1 MQGMAAWGARSEAT
15 GPMLPGGRSQPC
27 LWCWRSV
34 SQRGVWSDGVGVDA
48 PALGQHAQVFDRV
61 EEFAVEELVAQLGV
75 EAFPVAVLPGD
86 QLRSDTGVDRQIIKN
101 PVAWHSDHI
110 QVGIIHIDFS

>member
-1 MQGMAAWGARSEAT
+1 V
-15 GPMLPGGRSQPC
+15 LPGGRSQPC

-48 PALGQHAQVFDRV
+48 PALGQHAQFFDRV

-75 EAFPVAVLPGD
+75 EAFPVAVLPGRAGFEVQSLCAGIGESSAQVFGD
-86 QLRSDTGVDRQIIKN
+86 ELR
-101 PVAWHSDHI
+101 PV
-110 QVGIIHIDFS
+110 V